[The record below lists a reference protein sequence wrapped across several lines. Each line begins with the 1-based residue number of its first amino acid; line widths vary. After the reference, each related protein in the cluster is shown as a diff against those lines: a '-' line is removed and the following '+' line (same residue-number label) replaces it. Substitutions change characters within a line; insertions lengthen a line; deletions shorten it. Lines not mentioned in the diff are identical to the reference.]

1 MLYVLPVVTSMVITP
16 DVLRTTRVNVGG
28 LVVSTPKHSWAVVP
42 RPEPAFVVPEKTL
55 VFDDEEAKPLASAP
69 EVLAA
74 AAVSTGMAMAV
85 GFNLGSAVVVGAG
98 MAWAAGTDASAGVGE
113 VSRGLGTLGI
123 NVFDA
128 LRDID
133 FDAALLSAKSRVDDV
148 GAKLD
153 ALRKKLDDDLDV
165 LRTVTSPT
173 LSKTAL

>member
-1 MLYVLPVVTSMVITP
+1 MVITP

-42 RPEPAFVVPEKTL
+42 PRPALVVPEQHIQKQL
-55 VFDDEEAKPLASAP
+55 VFEDEAPLSSVP

-85 GFNLGSAVVVGAG
+85 GFNLGSAVFVGAG
-98 MAWAAGTDASAGVGE
+98 MAWAAGTDSSAGVGE
-113 VSRGLGTLGI
+113 VSRGLGTLGL

-128 LRDID
+128 VRELD
-133 FDAALLSAKSRVDDV
+133 FDNALLSAKSRVDDL

-153 ALRKKLDDDLDV
+153 AMRKKLDDDFDV

-173 LSKTAL
+173 LSKTSSAL